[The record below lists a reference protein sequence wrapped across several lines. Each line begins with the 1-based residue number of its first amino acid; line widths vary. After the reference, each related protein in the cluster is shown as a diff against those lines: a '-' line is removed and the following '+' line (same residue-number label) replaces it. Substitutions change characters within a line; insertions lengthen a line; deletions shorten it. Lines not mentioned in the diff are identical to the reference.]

1 MEPNEQGWF
10 KWIQGEI
17 LGHNSLIGK
26 FDCIITYK
34 INGLKDAD
42 PIVVAPT

>member
-17 LGHNSLIGK
+17 IGHNSLMGT
-26 FDCIITYK
+26 FDCILTYK
-34 INGLKDAD
+34 INGLFND
-42 PIVVAPT
+42 PIVVVTP